1 MSEQPINS
9 LYTDAITWLRDMG
22 CDEPTDDVQRTFYGL
37 RSKEKTS
44 KLSTNS
50 KPNTELKI
58 NTFNIE
64 DINNIDDL
72 YNYISLNP
80 LPNSNITNKK
90 TRLKVWFF
98 MVAVLGFPFLL
109 SVAGNKLVTS
119 SLPS

>member
-1 MSEQPINS
+1 MSEQPIHLLS
-9 LYTDAITWLRDMG
+9 TDAITWLRDMG

-64 DINNIDDL
+64 EVITQMSLDADIIL
-72 YNYISLNP
+72 IEGLKSMPYPKIEVHRKEISKEILFEKN
-80 LPNSNITNKK
+80 
-90 TRLKVWFF
+90 
-98 MVAVLGFPFLL
+98 
-109 SVAGNKLVTS
+109 
-119 SLPS
+119 